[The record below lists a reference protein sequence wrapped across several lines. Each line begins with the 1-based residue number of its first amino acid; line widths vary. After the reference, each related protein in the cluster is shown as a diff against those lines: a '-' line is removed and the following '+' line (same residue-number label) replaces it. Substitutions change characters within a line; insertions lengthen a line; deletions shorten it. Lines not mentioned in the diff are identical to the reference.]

1 MALGGDSADATNTA
15 AEGDQEERKGER
27 WRSPPLQGVRHAY
40 LNTAVPAR
48 QIGRL
53 DGLTA
58 TTDTARDVARRKSS
72 QHSLGF
78 PALTDEGTPAM
89 RLSSV
94 FYSRPNSRE
103 WTPGRESRVPP
114 GLSSP

>member
-58 TTDTARDVARRKSS
+58 TTAETARDVARAQIQPTSMAEPVR
-72 QHSLGF
+72 
-78 PALTDEGTPAM
+78 
-89 RLSSV
+89 
-94 FYSRPNSRE
+94 
-103 WTPGRESRVPP
+103 
-114 GLSSP
+114 